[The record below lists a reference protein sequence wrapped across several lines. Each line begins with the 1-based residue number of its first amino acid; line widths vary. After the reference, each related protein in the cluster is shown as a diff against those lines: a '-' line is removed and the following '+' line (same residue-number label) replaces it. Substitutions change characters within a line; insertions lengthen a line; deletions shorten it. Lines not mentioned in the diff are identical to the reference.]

1 MMEEKSQQ
9 ERINDLY
16 RQLSPENRRRAAAF
30 VDSLRE
36 AADNLLPA
44 ADSPA

>member
-1 MMEEKSQQ
+1 MEETNQQ

-30 VDSLRE
+30 VASLKE
-36 AADNLLPA
+36 GAVNLLPA
-44 ADSPA
+44 ADYPA